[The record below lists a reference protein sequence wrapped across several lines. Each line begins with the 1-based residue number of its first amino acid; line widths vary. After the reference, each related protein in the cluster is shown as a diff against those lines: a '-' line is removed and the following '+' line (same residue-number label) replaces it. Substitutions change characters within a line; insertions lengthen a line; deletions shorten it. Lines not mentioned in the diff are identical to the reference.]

1 MPSSS
6 QPALPDL
13 SCPLMKL
20 NRRLMQ
26 GLVLEESTGST
37 FWADNRPEVSAPYFW
52 DTLRSIIHH
61 KNSTKFKAWKEEE
74 AAFPLVSSS
83 QKAQLGEFMPGSGQC
98 WERSEDWNIEVLVH
112 WNISTLNYWNKG
124 IWTIRIQGYWYIS
137 MLEYYNIEWWN
148 IGILVCC
155 NIGILRM
162 LE

>member
-98 WERSEDWNIEVLVH
+98 WERSEDWNI
-112 WNISTLNYWNKG
+112 STLNYWNKG